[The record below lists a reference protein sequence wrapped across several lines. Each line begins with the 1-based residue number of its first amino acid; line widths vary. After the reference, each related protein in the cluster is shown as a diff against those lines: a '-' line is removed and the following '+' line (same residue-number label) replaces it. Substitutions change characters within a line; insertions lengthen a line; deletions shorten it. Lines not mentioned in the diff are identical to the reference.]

1 MLIRIT
7 REGRTRYS
15 IRFTVVCV
23 FVFATGLT
31 SALGVFLHWHFSRA
45 MAVDAALTE
54 YQLTAARTAEYLNTI
69 DRSAAQTTG
78 ILASYPQLVDN
89 DWIAPPARE
98 LFAEVM
104 LGNPIY
110 YAIYVGF
117 PNGDFY
123 ELVNLQTSKA
133 VRRQL
138 HAADADRWVVIRVTG
153 EGEARRRFF
162 DYYDENFTL
171 RISRSERSNYFANR
185 RLWFTEAAP
194 GDIHKTVPYMF
205 QHLQAPGQTY
215 STVISSSGAVLAID
229 IALSSLSEYL
239 DRMELSSPGDIFLF
253 QAGGEVLA
261 SSRYAAAE
269 TKVAD
274 VKPLPLDDARRRYL
288 DNLGKVRFSNETNWP
303 PVDFAVMGEPRGYMV
318 DLAHLLARTLGMEI
332 EFVNGYNWP
341 DLVDRFQ
348 RKEFEVLQ
356 PVFPN
361 EQNRRAG
368 LLSKPILQLPYAVVT
383 GEGAPA
389 ITDIGQLAGKTLA
402 VPVGWSIIPLLRDN
416 LPEIQIREV
425 PSTRHALEA
434 VANNTVFATLDSEVI
449 LRYAA
454 DIFFIDGLRF
464 HAIDDSGRAGLP
476 DKLHFLVSHDHPE
489 LLEMLNLAL
498 ENLQPRYLEEL
509 QQKWL
514 AEASPPQTP
523 PANPVVPYAELIQ
536 QAGDSQR
543 RNRIETINDTDCNCF
558 TFVTGLSVNEK
569 IQEYFAI
576 VAPRQTVLAPALAK
590 VKVSSTIVLL
600 CFLLL
605 MPLSWWFASPIVRPI
620 KRLSAENDKI
630 KNRRYDEVQQ
640 YDSKILEVYELSKS
654 IVDMSSAIKQHEL
667 EQQALMD
674 SFIKLIA
681 QAIDEKSPYTGGHC
695 ARVPDLAL
703 MLAEAAERSEQGMFR
718 DFYFTSKHQKR
729 EFSVAA
735 WLHDCGKIATPEHI
749 VDKGTKLETIYNR
762 IHEIRMRF
770 EVLRRDAQ
778 IRFLQKS
785 HSDEANR
792 AQYAQE
798 FQQTCRQLEQDYVFI
813 ATLNLGS
820 EHVAKEDIERLQKLA
835 SITWTRYFSNRLG
848 LSPVEEKLYPQ
859 TPEPLPATET
869 LLTDRPEHIVPRREQ
884 KSFDPALKINMEVPE
899 HLYNLGEIH
908 NLSVTRGTLTREDR
922 FKINEHMISTVK
934 MLESLS
940 FPAELSKVPKYASTH
955 HETLT
960 GTGYPRKLKADD
972 LEIPDRIL
980 AIADIYEALTAA
992 DRPYKKAKP
1001 ISEAIRIIH
1010 RMVENGSLCGETFRL
1025 FLSSG
1030 VYLNYA
1036 NRYLEPEQID
1046 AVDVEQYLME
1056 PRISDFSEVS
1066 DASTG

>member
-7 REGRTRYS
+7 REGRARYS

-23 FVFATGLT
+23 FVFATALT

-45 MAVDAALTE
+45 MAVDAALAE
-54 YQLTAARTAEYLNTI
+54 YQLTAARTAEHLNAI
-69 DRSAAQTTG
+69 DSSAARTTR
-78 ILASYPQLVDN
+78 ILASYPQLLGN
-89 DWIAPPARE
+89 NWIAPPARQ

-104 LGNPIY
+104 LGSPIY
-110 YAIYVGF
+110 YAIYIGF

-123 ELVNLQTSKA
+123 ELVNLQSSKA

-138 HAADADRWVVIRVTG
+138 HAADTDRWVVIRVTG

-171 RISRSERSNYFANR
+171 RVSRSERSDYFANR
-185 RLWFTEAAP
+185 RIWYTEATP

-215 STVISSSGAVLAID
+215 STVISSSEAVLAID

-261 SSRYAAAE
+261 SSRYAAEA
-269 TKVAD
+269 KVVD
-274 VKPLPLDDARRRYL
+274 VKPLLLNDAQRRYL
-288 DNLGKVRFSNETNWP
+288 DNAGKIRFSNETNWP
-303 PVDFAVMGEPRGYMV
+303 PIDFAVMGEPRGYTV
-318 DLAHLLARTLGMEI
+318 DLTRLISRMLGMEI

-348 RKEFEVLQ
+348 RNEFEVLQ

-361 EQNRRAG
+361 EQNRRMG

-383 GEGAPA
+383 GESAPA
-389 ITDIGQLAGKTLA
+389 ITDIRQLSGKTLA
-402 VPVGWSIIPLLRDN
+402 LPAGWSIIPLLRAK
-416 LPEIQIREV
+416 LPEIQIQEV

-434 VANNTVFATLDSEVI
+434 VASNEIFATLDSEVI

-464 HAIDDSGRAGLP
+464 HQIADAGRAGLP
-476 DKLHFLVSHDHPE
+476 DELHFLVSREHPE
-489 LLEMLNLAL
+489 LLELLNVAL
-498 ENLQPRYLEEL
+498 DNVQPRHLREL

-514 AEASPPQTP
+514 AELNPPQTVS
-523 PANPVVPYAELIQ
+523 ANPIVPYAELIR
-536 QAGDSQR
+536 QANDPQR
-543 RNRIETINDTDCNCF
+543 RNRIETIDNIGCDCF
-558 TFVTGLSVNEK
+558 TYVTELNANEK

-576 VAPRQTVLAPALAK
+576 VAPRQSVLAPALSK
-590 VKVSSTIVLL
+590 VQVSLTIILL

-605 MPLSWWFASPIVRPI
+605 MPLCWWFASPIVRPV
-620 KRLSAENDKI
+620 KRLSAENEKI
-630 KNRRYDEVQQ
+630 KNRYYDDVQQ

-654 IVDMSSAIKQHEL
+654 IVEMSSAIKQHEM

-695 ARVPDLAL
+695 ARVPDLAI

-718 DFYFTSKHQKR
+718 DFYFASEHEKR

-778 IRFLQKS
+778 IRLLEKS
-785 HSDEANR
+785 SLDDANR
-792 AQYAQE
+792 AQYERE
-798 FQQTCRQLEQDYVFI
+798 FQRTCRQLEQDYLFI

-820 EHVAKEDIERLQKLA
+820 EHVAKEDIGRLKKLA
-835 SITWTRYFSNRLG
+835 STTWTRYFSNRVG
-848 LSPVEEKLYPQ
+848 LSPVEEQRYPK
-859 TPEPLPATET
+859 TPETLPATEP
-869 LLTDRPEHIVPRREQ
+869 LLADRFEHIIPRREQ
-884 KSFDPALKINMEVPE
+884 KSFDPALKIDMEVPE
-899 HLYNLGEIH
+899 YLYNLGEIH
-908 NLSVTRGTLTREDR
+908 NLAVRRGTLTREDR
-922 FKINEHMISTVK
+922 YKINEHMISTVK

-960 GTGYPRKLKADD
+960 GTGYPRKLTADE

-1001 ISEAIRIIH
+1001 ISEAIQIIH
-1010 RMVENGSLCGETFRL
+1010 HMVKSGKLCEETFQL

-1030 VYLNYA
+1030 VYIDYA

-1046 AVDVEQYLME
+1046 VVDVEQYLA
-1056 PRISDFSEVS
+1056 RH
-1066 DASTG
+1066 